1 MEIIVVLFLVAVAVA
16 WYYNA
21 KRDVPADLVKKDQE
35 AVPYKVETPAPAV
48 EEVVVVADAVVP
60 AEVVPAKKPA
70 ARKAPAKKAPAKQA
84 PAKKTTTAAKKT
96 VRKKTA

>member
-21 KRDVPADLVKKDQE
+21 KRNVPEDLVKKDQE

-48 EEVVVVADAVVP
+48 DEVVVVADAVVP

-70 ARKAPAKKAPAKQA
+70 ARKAPAKKAPAK
-84 PAKKTTTAAKKT
+84 KTTTAAKKT

>member
-21 KRDVPADLVKKDQE
+21 KRNVPEDLVKKDQE

-48 EEVVVVADAVVP
+48 DEVVVVADAVVP

-70 ARKAPAKKAPAKQA
+70 AKRAPAKKAPAKA